1 MRAQAQKFLVLFSKK
16 NTSSFC
22 CLGCRIAALKGG
34 MDIPAQLR
42 AIASPH
48 RDALERAFGALRP
61 EAGWRA
67 PDVDFLFL
75 CFTNRCGSNYLA
87 HLLATTGAFNEAGEF
102 FNAPTVLEHAVARGL
117 GSLPAYFS
125 VLPELVPHRGRIVA
139 KASVDQLVMLADAGI
154 LPALGAQARY
164 LLLER
169 QDRLGQ
175 AISRVIASQNGRW
188 TTAHASDVPDSALVF
203 DRPAIEAEIAKIA
216 HGNAGF
222 YLFFAANGIV
232 PLHTTYEAVLA
243 DPGPVVDA
251 VAALMGTGT
260 LRARPGEVRIGRQA
274 NAVNAAWRRAW
285 GG

>member
-1 MRAQAQKFLVLFSKK
+1 M
-16 NTSSFC
+16 N
-22 CLGCRIAALKGG
+22 
-34 MDIPAQLR
+34 IPPQLR
-42 AIASPH
+42 AIGSPH
-48 RDALERAFGALRP
+48 RDALERAFGPLLPAP
-61 EAGWRA
+61 GWRP

-87 HLLATTGAFNEAGEF
+87 HLLATTGAFNEGGEF
-102 FNAPTVLEHAVARGL
+102 FNAPTVLEHAAARGL
-117 GSLPAYFS
+117 RSLPEYFS
-125 VLPELVPHRGRIVA
+125 VLPELVSHRGRIVA
-139 KASVDQLVMLADAGI
+139 KASVDQIVMLVDAGI
-154 LPALGAQARY
+154 LPALGPRARY

-203 DRPAIEAEIAKIA
+203 DRAAIEAEIAKIA

-232 PLHTTYEAVLA
+232 PLHTTYEAVVA
-243 DPGPVVDA
+243 DPAPVVDA
-251 VAALMGTGT
+251 VAALMGTGR
-260 LRARPGEVRIGRQA
+260 LRARPGRVRIGRQA
-274 NAVNAAWRRAW
+274 NAVNEAWRRAW